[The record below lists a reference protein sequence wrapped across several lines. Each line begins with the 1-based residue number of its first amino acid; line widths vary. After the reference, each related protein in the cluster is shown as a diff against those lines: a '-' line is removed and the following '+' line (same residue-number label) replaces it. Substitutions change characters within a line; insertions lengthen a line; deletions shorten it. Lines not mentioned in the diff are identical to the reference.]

1 MKTKTYI
8 AALLAFL
15 FIAKFIAIDANGLNL
30 LFGGNDITF
39 VKPFCKKKNAPKL
52 ANKTV
57 DISQADVITSQ
68 EILLSGFC
76 TTQFQF
82 ELFSWISNV
91 SKPITVF
98 NDYLTSKLNYRY
110 LESVSPPPRLV

>member
-1 MKTKTYI
+1 M
-8 AALLAFL
+8 
-15 FIAKFIAIDANGLNL
+15 AKFIVIDANGLNI

-52 ANKTV
+52 TNKTM
-57 DISQADVITSQ
+57 DLSQADVMTSQ

-76 TTQFQF
+76 TSQFQF
-82 ELFSWISNV
+82 ELFSWTSNV
-91 SKPITVF
+91 SNPITVY